1 MIILKK
7 IKEKE
12 VDNMKEKIEVMIE
25 KAKNKSELNNLLE
38 ELKKSASKESDE
50 ITIPKFEQKT
60 KKK

>member
-25 KAKNKSELNNLLE
+25 KTKNKNELNNLLE

-50 ITIPKFEQKT
+50 ITIPKFEEKT
-60 KKK
+60 KIK

>member
-38 ELKKSASKESDE
+38 ELKKSASKESDD
-50 ITIPKFEQKT
+50 ITIPKFEEKI

>member
-50 ITIPKFEQKT
+50 ITIPKFEEKT